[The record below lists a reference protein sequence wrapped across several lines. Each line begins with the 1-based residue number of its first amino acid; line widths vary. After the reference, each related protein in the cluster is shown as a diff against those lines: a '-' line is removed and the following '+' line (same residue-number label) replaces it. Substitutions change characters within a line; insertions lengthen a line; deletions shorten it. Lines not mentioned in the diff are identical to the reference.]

1 MGRKQVSE
9 GIIDIPVREAG
20 GNCRPLLVEHFCGVL
35 DSFCV
40 MIYCGKLINYL
51 NRLIGTYRRG
61 RTPQTPAAGEQGFLT
76 QFSTDS
82 RKLEYVGIGLK
93 RITVLY
99 GPVNTSG
106 ML

>member
-1 MGRKQVSE
+1 MGGKQVSK

-20 GNCRPLLVEHFCGVL
+20 GNCCPLLVEHFCRVL

-51 NRLIGTYRRG
+51 NGLIGTYHRG
-61 RTPQTPAAGEQGFLT
+61 RTLRTPAAEEQGFLT

-82 RKLEYVGIGLK
+82 RKLERIG
-93 RITVLY
+93 TD
-99 GPVNTSG
+99 
-106 ML
+106 